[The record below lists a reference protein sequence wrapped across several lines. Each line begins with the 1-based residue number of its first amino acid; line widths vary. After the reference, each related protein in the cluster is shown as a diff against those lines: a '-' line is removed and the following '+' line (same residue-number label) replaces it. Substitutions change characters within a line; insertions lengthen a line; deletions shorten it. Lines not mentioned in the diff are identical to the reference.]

1 LYKNII
7 YYFIFQKIW
16 KVRETVIE
24 ALLKLGYVYS
34 FDISLPLSRFYEIV
48 ELTRKKLKDVADV
61 KTVCGFGHIGELKKL
76 IEIISI
82 DDKLLYLFLDYLL
95 LLLWRKSMYRSI

>member
-1 LYKNII
+1 MNIIYNTFSSVVIKWYTNDI

-48 ELTRKKLKDVADV
+48 ELTREKLKDFADV
-61 KTVCGFGHIGELKKL
+61 KAVCGFGHIGELKKL
-76 IEIISI
+76 IEIVSI
-82 DDKLLYLFLDYLL
+82 DDKFLYQLL
-95 LLLWRKSMYRSI
+95 

>member
-1 LYKNII
+1 MVWNYENIF

-48 ELTRKKLKDVADV
+48 ELTREKLKDVEDV
-61 KTVCGFGHIGELKKL
+61 KAVCGFGHIGELKKMNKV
-76 IEIISI
+76 II
-82 DDKLLYLFLDYLL
+82 LV
-95 LLLWRKSMYRSI
+95 

>member
-1 LYKNII
+1 MINTILVILLKLDKSKNKTKNN
-7 YYFIFQKIW
+7 FFFQKIW

-48 ELTRKKLKDVADV
+48 ELTREKLKDIEDV
-61 KTVCGFGHIGELKKL
+61 KAVCGFGHIGKLKNK
-76 IEIISI
+76 
-82 DDKLLYLFLDYLL
+82 
-95 LLLWRKSMYRSI
+95 